1 MKRKIKAG
9 MYTARSANIRKR
21 IARNRRRA
29 KLSGLLYLVGV
40 LVLAATACFPFLVHD
55 LAPIGVL
62 AFYQAFLPAN
72 LKGVMQD
79 QNKLV
84 ALINSVLYA
93 LMLLVVLV
101 NALKSLGK
109 LRWLFK
115 KRGSKA
121 YGFNRNVYA
130 MEDIGNYF
138 SGSFAM
144 IICTYVLIALFCGK
158 FAINLLG
165 LIVLAGGVV
174 IHLLAG
180 FMSAKSGYYDIQRGE
195 IVECQRQVGRIA
207 PMIRN
212 LVQLV
217 AVAAVIFFIDY
228 EGLGEILP
236 TLTSLEGIQNLMSDM
251 NTLLVFAAQ
260 MVAIL
265 CLFVLVKH
273 ATGLA
278 EFNIDGAYGE
288 GMKNFR
294 IFSFFLLIAAGG
306 AVAIKL
312 AMIMPGTLDIKL
324 LIIAGVGLVTFIVEL
339 VMRNMPKF
347 IEFEMFDSASSNDED
362 EEFYF

>member
-29 KLSGLLYLVGV
+29 KLAGLLYLLGV
-40 LVLAATACFPFLVHD
+40 LALAAAVCLPFLTHD
-55 LAPIGVL
+55 LAPIGIL
-62 AFYQAFLPAN
+62 AFYEAFLPAN

-79 QNKLV
+79 QTKLVVLINCVLYGLTLLV
-84 ALINSVLYA
+84 ALINVLR
-93 LMLLVVLV
+93 
-101 NALKSLGK
+101 SLGK

-130 MEDIGNYF
+130 MEDIGSYF
-138 SGSFAM
+138 SGTLAM
-144 IICTYVLIALFCGK
+144 MICTCVLISLFCGQL
-158 FAINLLG
+158 ALNLYG
-165 LIVLAGGVV
+165 LIVLAAGVV

-212 LVQLV
+212 LLQI
-217 AVAAVIFFIDY
+217 AAVGAIIFFLDY
-228 EGLGEILP
+228 EWLGGILP
-236 TLTSLEGIQNLMSDM
+236 TLTSLTGIQDLMADM
-251 NTLLVFAAQ
+251 NTMLVFAAQ
-260 MVAIL
+260 MVAVL

-273 ATGLA
+273 ATGIT

-294 IFSFFLLIAAGG
+294 IFSFFLLLAAGG
-306 AVAIKL
+306 AAAVKYV
-312 AMIMPGTLDIKL
+312 MMTPSTLDIKL
-324 LIIAGVGLVTFIVEL
+324 LIIAGVGLAMFIVEL
-339 VMRNMPKF
+339 IMRNMPKF
-347 IEFEMFDSASSNDED
+347 VEFEMINSSAADED
-362 EEFYF
+362 EEIEL